1 MSTVSHSPMTPLRF
15 LERSAEV
22 YPDKVAIVHGD
33 RRTTYRDFAGEA
45 TRLARALQ
53 ASGIEAGDRV
63 AYLCPNIPELLI
75 AHFAV
80 PLAGAVLVAINT
92 RLASE
97 EVRYICDHSGA
108 KLLVVDSELR
118 SIVAPVQ
125 DELETVREI
134 VTITDPALEG
144 EVAEAPDGPRYPDL
158 LERGSD
164 EPLAWTVEDELAA
177 ITINYTSGTTGK
189 PKGVTYTHRGA
200 YLNSLGEVL
209 HSEHR
214 SDSVYLWTLP
224 MFHCNGWCT
233 AWGVTAIGGRHVCL
247 RAVRGDRIWELLEQE
262 KVTHLNGAPTVL
274 TIMASAEEA
283 HRLERPLVVTTAG
296 APPSPTT
303 IARCERL
310 NARVVHVYGLT
321 ETYGPYSVCQ
331 WQEGWEDL
339 DVEER
344 AALLSRQGLGM
355 IQAERLRV
363 VDQEMNDVPADG
375 DTMGEIV
382 MRGNNVMKGY
392 FEDEE
397 ATAEAF
403 RGGWFHSGDLGVMQ
417 PDGYVQ
423 LRDRAKDVVVSGG
436 ENIST
441 VEIEQALLT
450 HEAVLDA
457 AVIGVPDEKWGER
470 PKAFVVLKPGE
481 EAGEQELIDH
491 VRSKIARYKA
501 PKAVAFLDEL
511 PKTSTGKVPK
521 FELRER
527 EWAGQDPGS
536 RGGRRTAAEGG
547 GRAGLDGGS
556 LVALPPRLRFVE
568 RAQLEHQRSAARA
581 RRRRG
586 GRPSSGRQASCRL
599 PRLRR
604 HAEPDRRPPRG
615 RGDLREHAQR
625 RAPAGIAM
633 HRLRG
638 QRSRSRGRPAAD
650 GRGRP
655 GRRGEPRLR
664 HLEPRSRHSRTGRG
678 RGLSGS
684 HP

>member
-1 MSTVSHSPMTPLRF
+1 MSTVSHTPVTPLRF

-33 RRTTYRDFAGEA
+33 RRTTYRAFAGEA

-92 RLASE
+92 RLAGE

-118 SIVAPVQ
+118 SIVAPVEDQ
-125 DELETVREI
+125 LETIREI
-134 VTITDPALEG
+134 VTIADAAPEG
-144 EVAEAPDGPRYPDL
+144 EVAEAPDGHRYPDL

-274 TIMASAEEA
+274 TVMAGAEGA

-363 VDQEMNDVPADG
+363 VDEEMNDVPADG
-375 DTMGEIV
+375 ETMGEIV

-527 EWAGQDPGS
+527 EWAEQDS
-536 RGGRRTAAEGG
+536 RIKG
-547 GRAGLDGGS
+547 
-556 LVALPPRLRFVE
+556 
-568 RAQLEHQRSAARA
+568 
-581 RRRRG
+581 
-586 GRPSSGRQASCRL
+586 
-599 PRLRR
+599 
-604 HAEPDRRPPRG
+604 
-615 RGDLREHAQR
+615 
-625 RAPAGIAM
+625 
-633 HRLRG
+633 
-638 QRSRSRGRPAAD
+638 
-650 GRGRP
+650 
-655 GRRGEPRLR
+655 
-664 HLEPRSRHSRTGRG
+664 
-678 RGLSGS
+678 
-684 HP
+684 

>member
-1 MSTVSHSPMTPLRF
+1 MSTVSHTPVTPLRF

-80 PLAGAVLVAINT
+80 PLAGAVLVAMNT
-92 RLASE
+92 RLAGE

-118 SIVAPVQ
+118 SIVAPVEDQ
-125 DELETVREI
+125 LETIREI
-134 VTITDPALEG
+134 VTITDAAPEG
-144 EVAEAPDGPRYPDL
+144 EVAEAPDGHRYPDL

-274 TIMASAEEA
+274 TTMASAEGA

-363 VDQEMNDVPADG
+363 VDEEMNDVPADG
-375 DTMGEIV
+375 ETMGEIV

-441 VEIEQALLT
+441 VEIEQALFT
-450 HEAVLDA
+450 HKAVLDA
-457 AVIGVPDEKWGER
+457 AVIGVPDDKWGER

-481 EAGEQELIDH
+481 KASEKELIDH
-491 VRSKIARYKA
+491 VHSKIARYKA

-527 EWAGQDPGS
+527 EWAGQDS
-536 RGGRRTAAEGG
+536 RIKG
-547 GRAGLDGGS
+547 
-556 LVALPPRLRFVE
+556 
-568 RAQLEHQRSAARA
+568 
-581 RRRRG
+581 
-586 GRPSSGRQASCRL
+586 
-599 PRLRR
+599 
-604 HAEPDRRPPRG
+604 
-615 RGDLREHAQR
+615 
-625 RAPAGIAM
+625 
-633 HRLRG
+633 
-638 QRSRSRGRPAAD
+638 
-650 GRGRP
+650 
-655 GRRGEPRLR
+655 
-664 HLEPRSRHSRTGRG
+664 
-678 RGLSGS
+678 
-684 HP
+684 

>member
-1 MSTVSHSPMTPLRF
+1 MSTVSHTPLTPLRF

-33 RRTTYRDFAGEA
+33 RRMTYRDFAGEA

-63 AYLCPNIPELLI
+63 AYLCPNIPELLV

-92 RLASE
+92 RLAGE

-118 SIVAPVQ
+118 SIVEPVQ
-125 DELETVREI
+125 DQLEAVREI
-134 VTITDPALEG
+134 VTVTDPVSELD
-144 EVAEAPDGPRYPDL
+144 VSEAPDGPSYEDL

-164 EPLAWTVEDELAA
+164 EPLGWTVEDELAT

-189 PKGVTYTHRGA
+189 PKGVTYSHRGA
-200 YLNSLGEVL
+200 YLNSLGEVM
-209 HSEHR
+209 HSEH
-214 SDSVYLWTLP
+214 SADSVYLWTLP

-247 RAVRGDRIWELLEQE
+247 RAVRGDAIWRLLEQE

-274 TIMASAEEA
+274 TTMAGAEEA
-283 HRLERPLVVTTAG
+283 HPLERPLLVTTAG

-303 IARCERL
+303 IAQCERL

-339 DVEER
+339 DVKKR
-344 AALLSRQGLGM
+344 AALLSRQGVGM
-355 IQAERLRV
+355 IHAERLRV
-363 VDQEMNDVPADG
+363 VDEEMNDVPADG
-375 DTMGEIV
+375 ETMGEIV
-382 MRGNNVMKGY
+382 MRGNDVMKGY

-423 LRDRAKDVVVSGG
+423 LLDRAKDVVVSGG

-450 HEAVLDA
+450 YEAVLDV

-481 EAGEQELIDH
+481 QASEKQLIDH
-491 VRSKIARYKA
+491 LHSIIARYKA
-501 PKAVAFLDEL
+501 PKAVAFVDEL
-511 PKTSTGKVPK
+511 PKTSTGKVQK

-527 EWAGQDPGS
+527 EWAGQDS
-536 RGGRRTAAEGG
+536 RIKG
-547 GRAGLDGGS
+547 
-556 LVALPPRLRFVE
+556 
-568 RAQLEHQRSAARA
+568 
-581 RRRRG
+581 
-586 GRPSSGRQASCRL
+586 
-599 PRLRR
+599 
-604 HAEPDRRPPRG
+604 
-615 RGDLREHAQR
+615 
-625 RAPAGIAM
+625 
-633 HRLRG
+633 
-638 QRSRSRGRPAAD
+638 
-650 GRGRP
+650 
-655 GRRGEPRLR
+655 
-664 HLEPRSRHSRTGRG
+664 
-678 RGLSGS
+678 
-684 HP
+684 